1 MVSPHRSSATHQH
14 LRVQHRFEPNPATY
28 TPRSLHPR
36 RAKQTPHSR
45 TTKHRFLASERPL
58 RCCFCIRCVHVRQ
71 GGLYPLLVRHFHAS
85 NTCTLHFH
93 RSVPLQ
99 PHGRGGWQRHGVVHR
114 TESFVGAQGRL
125 LRPYMRSRIVTRIAF
140 ARETSVRR
148 SQRRQHVVHTSSVSA
163 AVPAMPFRCVAS
175 RLPFHRLVFHVF
187 LPRVW
192 VHAPSWRCEWFRN
205 SRCNVSPSRPSRFD
219 PIRRALARPRCASYA
234 LPSTAEEHLID
245 SFVSSSGKA
254 SHVATSRL
262 LALPS
267 AEERPSDLPHPLR

>member
-1 MVSPHRSSATHQH
+1 MVSPNRSSTTHWH
-14 LRVQHRFEPNPATY
+14 LRVLHRFEPNHAFY

-36 RAKQTPHSR
+36 SAKQTPHSR
-45 TTKHRFLASERPL
+45 TTKHRSFASERPS
-58 RCCFCIRCVHVRQ
+58 RCWFCIRCVHVRQ

-99 PHGRGGWQRHGVVHR
+99 PHGIGGWQRHGVVHR
-114 TESFVGAQGRL
+114 TEPFVGAQGRL
-125 LRPYMRSRIVTRIAF
+125 LRPSMRSRIVTRIVF
-140 ARETSVRR
+140 ARETSIRR

-163 AVPAMPFRCVAS
+163 AVPALPFQCVAS
-175 RLPFHRLVFHVF
+175 RLPFHRFVFHVF
-187 LPRVW
+187 LPRVR

-219 PIRRALARPRCASYA
+219 PIRRALARPRCVSCAFS
-234 LPSTAEEHLID
+234 STAEEHLTNVL
-245 SFVSSSGKA
+245 FSSSGKA

-262 LALPS
+262 LAVPS
-267 AEERPSDLPHPLR
+267 AEEYPSDLLYPLR